1 MIPPDLDRVAT
12 LPCYGQECSVF
23 RAVYDRVLLRCVT
36 FKRVHLGRRDDRG
49 GGGCGFEADGQ
60 DRAGP
65 GRCRSGRP
73 GQRRVVDDVRLI
85 RVDCLVRIALC
96 GGRLRCLL
104 VSRCELAQ
112 HVKRI
117 R

>member
-1 MIPPDLDRVAT
+1 MIKWLSVIPPDLDRVAT

-65 GRCRSGRP
+65 GRAGAGAGAGP
-73 GQRRVVDDVRLI
+73 GDRANVESSTTFD
-85 RVDCLVRIALC
+85 
-96 GGRLRCLL
+96 
-104 VSRCELAQ
+104 
-112 HVKRI
+112 
-117 R
+117 